1 MLEPRY
7 DPASEQE
14 IYRLWEDAG
23 AFAPS
28 GEGEVRSISMP
39 PPNVT
44 GVLHIGHALDI
55 SMQDALVRYWRLRG
69 RDTLWLPGTD
79 HAGIATQAKVEEA
92 VVKEGKDRRAMG
104 REAFLERV
112 YAFKESSQG
121 TILSQLRALG
131 ALPDWQRERF
141 TLDEGLS
148 LAVRTA
154 FVRLYDEGLIYR
166 GDYLVNW
173 CPGCRT
179 AISDIEVEYVER
191 EGALYHLHYPLE
203 EGEGGIEV
211 ATTRP
216 ETMLGDTA
224 VAVHPDDDRYRHL
237 VGRMLRHPLTGRVIP
252 IVADAA
258 ADPEFGTG
266 AVKVTPAHDPADF
279 EIGRRH
285 GLASIRVVG
294 EDARMT
300 EAAGRFAGLT
310 RDEARTQVVQA
321 LEEEGVLRR
330 IEPIRHSVGSCERC
344 GTLIEPLVSRQ
355 WFLRMKPLAEPA
367 AEAARDGR
375 LAVWPERM
383 RKVYTDWLDNIR
395 DWCLS
400 RQLWWGHRIP
410 AWHCRACGGTVVAL
424 EAPRDCPACG
434 GPLQQD
440 EDVLDTWF
448 SSSLWPFSTLGWPER
463 TADLER
469 YYPTTALVTGYDIL
483 FFWVAR
489 MVMMGMHL
497 TDEVPFRH
505 VVLHGLVRDQKGRKM
520 SKSLGNGVDPME
532 VIGQYGADAL
542 RFALLTGTTPGQ
554 DIRLNPER
562 VLEGRNFAN
571 KLWNAARFV
580 LAQSPDPAAEPAATD
595 VDLWLLRRR
604 DDAVAAITDAL
615 ERFELGEAGRIAY
628 EFVWGTYCDWYLEL
642 AKPRLQDPAQ
652 APGVGRVLL
661 DVLRDALRMVHP
673 FQPFVTEAIWRQ
685 LPGCAGL
692 LATDRWPDAAQ
703 GDAPAAAQDAVLRVD
718 RFTEAVRL
726 ARNLRTE
733 LGMRPGQSAPIW
745 VRAED
750 PAEARWLFDH
760 RDLFDRL
767 AQATLTVAE
776 AGAQA
781 PRGALSARLAGL
793 EVYLPAA
800 GLVDPAAEIQRVGE
814 ELARLREEIAAQE
827 QRLARPHFRERAPEA
842 VVRKEEERR
851 AELGDRLARAERRL
865 GALSEL

>member
-321 LEEEGVLRR
+321 L
-330 IEPIRHSVGSCERC
+330 
-344 GTLIEPLVSRQ
+344 
-355 WFLRMKPLAEPA
+355 
-367 AEAARDGR
+367 
-375 LAVWPERM
+375 
-383 RKVYTDWLDNIR
+383 
-395 DWCLS
+395 
-400 RQLWWGHRIP
+400 
-410 AWHCRACGGTVVAL
+410 
-424 EAPRDCPACG
+424 
-434 GPLQQD
+434 
-440 EDVLDTWF
+440 
-448 SSSLWPFSTLGWPER
+448 
-463 TADLER
+463 
-469 YYPTTALVTGYDIL
+469 
-483 FFWVAR
+483 
-489 MVMMGMHL
+489 
-497 TDEVPFRH
+497 
-505 VVLHGLVRDQKGRKM
+505 
-520 SKSLGNGVDPME
+520 
-532 VIGQYGADAL
+532 
-542 RFALLTGTTPGQ
+542 
-554 DIRLNPER
+554 
-562 VLEGRNFAN
+562 
-571 KLWNAARFV
+571 
-580 LAQSPDPAAEPAATD
+580 
-595 VDLWLLRRR
+595 
-604 DDAVAAITDAL
+604 
-615 ERFELGEAGRIAY
+615 
-628 EFVWGTYCDWYLEL
+628 
-642 AKPRLQDPAQ
+642 
-652 APGVGRVLL
+652 
-661 DVLRDALRMVHP
+661 
-673 FQPFVTEAIWRQ
+673 
-685 LPGCAGL
+685 
-692 LATDRWPDAAQ
+692 
-703 GDAPAAAQDAVLRVD
+703 
-718 RFTEAVRL
+718 
-726 ARNLRTE
+726 
-733 LGMRPGQSAPIW
+733 
-745 VRAED
+745 
-750 PAEARWLFDH
+750 
-760 RDLFDRL
+760 
-767 AQATLTVAE
+767 
-776 AGAQA
+776 
-781 PRGALSARLAGL
+781 
-793 EVYLPAA
+793 
-800 GLVDPAAEIQRVGE
+800 
-814 ELARLREEIAAQE
+814 
-827 QRLARPHFRERAPEA
+827 
-842 VVRKEEERR
+842 
-851 AELGDRLARAERRL
+851 
-865 GALSEL
+865 